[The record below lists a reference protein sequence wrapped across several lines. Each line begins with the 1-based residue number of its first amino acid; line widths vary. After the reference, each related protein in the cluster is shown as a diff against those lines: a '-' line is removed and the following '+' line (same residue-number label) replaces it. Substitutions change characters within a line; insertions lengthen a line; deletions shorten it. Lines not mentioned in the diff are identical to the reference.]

1 MKVNRGKNSSTTAG
15 GRTVIYCEG
24 REESADILFY
34 TTILGANKT
43 KFELKPFGSS
53 NTLLCFAIEDHLM
66 KDGFCLIDR
75 DFRTEEEV
83 LTLEQKYKIKFLPVH
98 EIENLFLNSKYL
110 KELDYYKQG
119 INVDEEISKILE
131 SKKVRYLADFLQFKI
146 NTHLDQFPRISKLK
160 PKELINKN
168 ENEVADVLL
177 SKLKRNHKKV
187 TCKIQKIEKEYL
199 NKWKNEF
206 ENLTIENLP
215 GKEIF
220 KELKK
225 SIFSQTPKE
234 SDVVKDIANLMNKDR
249 FMPPE
254 LKNIFKL

>member
-15 GRTVIYCEG
+15 ERTVIYCEG

-53 NTLLCFAIEDHLM
+53 NTLLYFAREDHLM

-75 DFRTEEEV
+75 DFRTDEEV
-83 LTLEQKYKIKFLPVH
+83 HELETIYKIKFLPVH

-110 KELDYYKQG
+110 KKLDYCKTG
-119 INVDEEISKILE
+119 IDVDEEISKILE
-131 SKKVRYLADFLQFKI
+131 LKKVRYLADFLQFKI

-160 PKELINKN
+160 NNELSS
-168 ENEVADVLL
+168 EEALLPTLL
-177 SKLKRNHKKV
+177 SKLDINHKEV
-187 TCKIQKIEKEYL
+187 THKIQQIEKEYL

-206 ENLTIENLP
+206 ESLTIKKLP

-225 SIFSQTPKE
+225 SIFIQTPKE
-234 SDVVKDIANLMNKDR
+234 SDVVKDIALLMNEDS
-249 FMPPE
+249 FIPPE
-254 LKNIFKL
+254 LQDIFQ

>member
-15 GRTVIYCEG
+15 ERTVIYCEG

-75 DFRTEEEV
+75 DFRTDEEV
-83 LTLEQKYKIKFLPVH
+83 HELETIYKIKFLPVH

-110 KELDYYKQG
+110 KKLDYCKKG
-119 INVDEEISKILE
+119 IDVDEEISKILE
-131 SKKVRYLADFLQFKI
+131 LKKVRYLADFLQFKI

-160 PKELINKN
+160 NNELSS
-168 ENEVADVLL
+168 EEALLPTLL
-177 SKLKRNHKKV
+177 SKLDINHKEV
-187 TCKIQKIEKEYL
+187 THKIQQIEEEYL

-206 ENLTIENLP
+206 ENLTIKKLP

-234 SDVVKDIANLMNKDR
+234 SDVVKDIALLMNEDS
-249 FMPPE
+249 FIPPE
-254 LKNIFKL
+254 LQDIFQ